1 MSCNQIN
8 VSKQIIKKMFLRI
21 KKNFLE
27 KKISSLWEYVKW
39 NWDLKLCI
47 TYLLTGIDHF
57 TVTFRLPT
65 FSTSLKTLR
74 KLSPA
79 NFLRSSS
86 DHAPLA
92 NRDANKAGYFDTSSS
107 PTGVLR
113 NNVSTYKHCDLHSVP
128 TNIKWLH

>member
-1 MSCNQIN
+1 MTKNNFFCIRFYMSCNQIN

-21 KKNFLE
+21 KKIFL
-27 KKISSLWEYVKW
+27 KKKSPLSENMW
-39 NWDLKLCI
+39 NEIETWNCASP

-113 NNVSTYKHCDLHSVP
+113 NNV
-128 TNIKWLH
+128 